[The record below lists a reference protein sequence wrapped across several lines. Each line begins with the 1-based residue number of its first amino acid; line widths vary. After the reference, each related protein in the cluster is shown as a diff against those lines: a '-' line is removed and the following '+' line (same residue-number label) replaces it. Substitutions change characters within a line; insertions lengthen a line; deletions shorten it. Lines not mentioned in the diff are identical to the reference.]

1 MHASE
6 SGEETSQSQ
15 TGDLMNWIA
24 MTIVNAP
31 PEQRGDRVVIVR
43 HNLEASIKRFG
54 LQGEEAE
61 AWLLKSMTK
70 LRGLVEDIETDH
82 AGAAAAAGKS
92 DRLKSGNA

>member
-1 MHASE
+1 MQESETGEKAPLSHA
-6 SGEETSQSQ
+6 
-15 TGDLMNWIA
+15 GDLMNWIA

-54 LQGEEAE
+54 LQGEEAD

-70 LRGLVEDIETDH
+70 LRSLVEDIE
-82 AGAAAAAGKS
+82 AGRAGS
-92 DRLKSGNA
+92 ELAS